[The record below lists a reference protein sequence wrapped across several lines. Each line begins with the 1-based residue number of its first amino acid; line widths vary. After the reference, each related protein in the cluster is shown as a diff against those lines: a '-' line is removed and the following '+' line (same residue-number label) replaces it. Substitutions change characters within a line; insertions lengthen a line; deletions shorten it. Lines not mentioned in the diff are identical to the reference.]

1 MKKILFIIPI
11 LAILFTACNKNE
23 LPKFDDSNA
32 FVKLNLSSASF
43 DEDKGTVTIP
53 VTVVSVSGVNATVK
67 YTVTDG
73 KAKLDEN
80 YRLVDP
86 TATLT
91 FDATNRVRNIEIELI
106 DKPGLYTGDLD
117 FTITLSEE
125 SSIQIGAQNSCKVT
139 ISDKDHPLTPILGT
153 YTAAGESYFTSYGYS
168 QWTVKIKKDANDVKK
183 VWIENLVLG
192 GTSLDVYGIV
202 NDDMSEIRIPV
213 MQEIAKSSSY
223 PLIRLEGWYGPNGD
237 DVIPQGKYIT
247 VTIAPD
253 KNSMTIQDWF
263 GSHVYSDA
271 AGTTSAGWY
280 NIFQAGVV
288 LTKN

>member
-106 DKPGLYTGDLD
+106 NKPGVYTGDLD

-139 ISDKDHPLTPILGT
+139 ISDKDHPLTPILGA
-153 YTAAGESYFTSYGYS
+153 YTAVGVSYFNGNT
-168 QWTVKIKKDANDVKK
+168 QWAVTLKKDASDVKK
-183 VWIENLVLG
+183 VWIQNLVPN
-192 GTSLDVYGIV
+192 GTNLDVYGIV

-213 MQEIAKSSSY
+213 MQEIFKTSSY
-223 PLIRLEGWYGPNGD
+223 PLVRLEGYYGPTGD
-237 DVIPQGKYIT
+237 VFIPQGGYIT
-247 VTIAPD
+247 VEIAAD
-253 KNSMTIQDWF
+253 KSSMTIKDDF
-263 GSHVYSDA
+263 GSHVYNDA
-271 AGTTSAGWY
+271 AGTSAAGWY
-280 NIFQAGVV
+280 NYMFTGVV

>member
-32 FVKLNLSSASF
+32 FVKLNISSASF

-106 DKPGLYTGDLD
+106 NKPGVYTGDLD

-139 ISDKDHPLTPILGT
+139 ISDKDHPLTPILGD
-153 YTAAGESYFTSYGYS
+153 YTAVGESFFNGNT
-168 QWTVKIKKDANDVKK
+168 QWAVTLKKDASDVKK
-183 VWIENLVLG
+183 VWIQNLVPN
-192 GTSLDVYGIV
+192 GTNLDVYGIV

-213 MQEIAKSSSY
+213 MQEIYKSSTY
-223 PLIRLEGWYGPNGD
+223 PLVRLEGYYGPTGD
-237 DVIPQGKYIT
+237 DFIPQGGYIT
-247 VTIAPD
+247 VEIAAD
-253 KNSMTIQDWF
+253 KSSMTIKDDF
-263 GSHVYSDA
+263 GSHVYNDA
-271 AGTTSAGWY
+271 AGTSAAGWY
-280 NIFQAGVV
+280 NYMLTGVV

>member
-106 DKPGLYTGDLD
+106 NKPGVYTGDLD

-139 ISDKDHPLTPILGT
+139 ISDKDHPLTPILGD
-153 YTAAGESYFTSYGYS
+153 YTAVGESYFNGNT
-168 QWTVKIKKDANDVKK
+168 QWAVTLKKDASDVKK
-183 VWIENLVLG
+183 VWIQNLVPN
-192 GTSLDVYGIV
+192 GTNLDVYGIV

-213 MQEIAKSSSY
+213 MQEIAKSSY
-223 PLIRLEGWYGPNGD
+223 PLVRLEGYYGPTGD
-237 DVIPQGKYIT
+237 DFIPQGGYIT
-247 VTIAPD
+247 VEIAAD
-253 KNSMTIQDWF
+253 KSSMTIMDEF
-263 GSHVYSDA
+263 GSHVYNDA
-271 AGTTSAGWY
+271 AGTSAAGWY
-280 NIFQAGVV
+280 NIFHSGAV